1 MPCEFSKVVC
11 SSYDTMLK
19 QCSVLAI
26 ICFIN
31 CHLISC
37 SWMSIY
43 IPKMDV
49 TCVLTAKIVDYDKD
63 SYIRRVYCS
72 MESCVAAC
80 LSHST
85 SCNLIKYSPFTKV
98 CDLYFANAT
107 RHIVY
112 PSDKIGQ
119 SMHFQLQ
126 SCHKNISTLPA
137 GMVVQKNYHAE
148 RIQLIAASSLKRCI
162 AFCEAPTYTSC
173 NSVLFSAQEGT
184 CLLLFR
190 SIRTQ
195 LFNGIAP
202 TIQSSALFVAILACN
217 DDFDPPFGNAIPNFR
232 LIVPTAYSISNIKVS
247 LYRVHFYATTAAIRL
262 RLWDTANE
270 FECLMICLDKFLADY
285 CDGFYFSYEEKT
297 CLTFRIREEYAL
309 PNSQHDR
316 HIIRFAVDQMTIRIP
331 RDLRLHSLMY
341 SNHLTVEMK
350 VPLHEFKE
358 VCTVEHSILTAIPR
372 IKFIQQYVNISFLN
386 DCISKCRF
394 IRSSGLCEGIAYSK
408 EKKACLIAVNGNN
421 DDEVLLNGGYHFLTL
436 HNCSK
441 DREVERAHNDP
452 PELHAFPLLDEICL
466 VEFYKPLVLNCQEFI
481 LNTLQRYVWKYGQD
495 FVELNLIPYGNA
507 RRTKLNNTW
516 TIQCQHGPVEC
527 ALNKLHGCAISKL
540 VYVEKWF
547 PLIVCLEEAAKLK
560 MDPDT
565 AFLLCSKKK
574 KLNQTLSIAIYKCAY
589 SIEGDLIQLQMAEIT
604 ENVKPHPHYF
614 VPWILINDVSTAQL
628 QTFQNGLFNFLCDW
642 HRGSVPKGCADYSN
656 LLKQRKN
663 LQLSSQFIKIKN
675 IEKI

>member
-316 HIIRFAVDQMTIRIP
+316 HIIRFAVD
-331 RDLRLHSLMY
+331 
-341 SNHLTVEMK
+341 
-350 VPLHEFKE
+350 
-358 VCTVEHSILTAIPR
+358 
-372 IKFIQQYVNISFLN
+372 
-386 DCISKCRF
+386 
-394 IRSSGLCEGIAYSK
+394 
-408 EKKACLIAVNGNN
+408 
-421 DDEVLLNGGYHFLTL
+421 
-436 HNCSK
+436 
-441 DREVERAHNDP
+441 REVERAHNDP

>member
-49 TCVLTAKIVDYDKD
+49 TCVLIAKSVDYDKD
-63 SYIRRVYCS
+63 SYIGRVYCS

-137 GMVVQKNYHAE
+137 GMVVQSELQNNNSASIHIPSTHKNCGSLWLPFVENYHAE

-202 TIQSSALFVAILACN
+202 TIQSSALFVVISECY
-217 DDFDPPFGNAIPNFR
+217 DDFEPPIGYSLPNFGQ
-232 LIVPTAYSISNIKVS
+232 LTPTVYSITNAKVS
-247 LYRVHFYATTAAIRL
+247 LYHVHFYATTAAIRL

-270 FECLMICLDKFLADY
+270 FQCLILCLDNFLADH
-285 CDGFYFSYEEKT
+285 CDAYYFSHGEKT
-297 CLTFRIREEYAL
+297 CLTFRLKEQHAL
-309 PNSQHDR
+309 PNSQYDR
-316 HIIRFAVDQMTIRIP
+316 HIIKFSDNKMLVKIFKDQ
-331 RDLRLHSLMY
+331 RLPSLKH
-341 SNHLTVEMK
+341 SNHLTVETK
-350 VPLHEFKE
+350 VSLFQFKE
-358 VCTVEHSILTAIPR
+358 RCTIQHSVLTAIPR

-408 EKKACLIAVNGNN
+408 EKKACLIAVNGNH

-466 VEFYKPLVLNCQEFI
+466 VEFYKPLFVSGWSVIAEIRNTTSVQWCLLNCAAAM
-481 LNTLQRYVWKYGQD
+481 Y
-495 FVELNLIPYGNA
+495 A
-507 RRTKLNNTW
+507 
-516 TIQCQHGPVEC
+516 
-527 ALNKLHGCAISKL
+527 NK
-540 VYVEKWF
+540 
-547 PLIVCLEEAAKLK
+547 
-560 MDPDT
+560 
-565 AFLLCSKKK
+565 CS
-574 KLNQTLSIAIYKCAY
+574 AIYFIDGDCVLLERMHYPRIYFTRQSASVFAELLFCEA
-589 SIEGDLIQLQMAEIT
+589 SIG
-604 ENVKPHPHYF
+604 
-614 VPWILINDVSTAQL
+614 
-628 QTFQNGLFNFLCDW
+628 
-642 HRGSVPKGCADYSN
+642 
-656 LLKQRKN
+656 
-663 LQLSSQFIKIKN
+663 
-675 IEKI
+675 